1 MKPGVFGDDVGD
13 DEVDFGEFV
22 GDGASVDAAVGI
34 DAVDAGLHLGGGFDL
49 DADQARAEAGV
60 EVGGERAE
68 VGRVAAMAVE
78 DDVVAFAVA
87 EGFGDAEA
95 VAGGGEG
102 EGEFGD
108 LAAAFGGEFALE
120 GSERLGSLWG
130 AGWSGRGFR
139 ATLGASANGAFSHFG
154 RLGLRAKSRFLT
166 GLSAR
171 FRVIRFIK
179 ESDPIRMAQGRKG
192 LCAKIYS
199 LFPE

>member
-1 MKPGVFGDDVGD
+1 VPHGLELGESQAVGLVEEVPGFAVVVVGAGDGAAFGAEKEAGLAVDVGEGEDEPGVFRDDVGD

-22 GDGASVDAAVGI
+22 GDGASVDAAVGV
-34 DAVDAGLHLGGGFDL
+34 DVVEAVLKLSGGLNL
-49 DADQARAEAGV
+49 DADEAGAGV
-60 EVGGERAE
+60 GVGRGGGRGGQVGG
-68 VGRVAAMAVE
+68 VE

-108 LAAAFGGEFALE
+108 LAAAFGGEFAPE

-139 ATLGASANGAFSHFG
+139 ATLGASANGAF
-154 RLGLRAKSRFLT
+154 
-166 GLSAR
+166 
-171 FRVIRFIK
+171 
-179 ESDPIRMAQGRKG
+179 
-192 LCAKIYS
+192 
-199 LFPE
+199 